1 MGGETAL
8 LIFSFC
14 MQAAIGIMFFMTL
27 SHQLYKGKVFKGAAA
42 TAAGLSVIGVLASLA
57 HLGQPFHALNSLFNL
72 GSSWLS
78 REVLFSGMFMGVAV
92 LYALVQWFKADAS
105 ALSAGLRWLG
115 SGIGLIAVFSMSKLY
130 TTASVPVWQ
139 GINTFVDF
147 YATAIAVGALLFL
160 VVSMKELQNVDKK
173 IFGYL
178 VLAAVIIQAAVAIPY
193 AINLGLG
200 GPAAQASAA
209 ILGGMS
215 LIITVKWILVLGG
228 AVILL
233 WPTLQ
238 KSAKPE
244 TQSSSLL
251 YASLAAL
258 ICGQFIG
265 RYVFYA
271 GMVASTIGL
280 T

>member
-1 MGGETAL
+1 MGETAL

-14 MQAAIGIMFFMTL
+14 MQAAIGMMLFITL
-27 SHQLYKGKVFKGAAA
+27 SNLLYKGKAFKGAAA
-42 TAAGLSVIGVLASLA
+42 TAAGLSITGVLASLA
-57 HLGQPFHALNSLFNL
+57 HLGQPLHAMNSLLNL

-78 REVLFSGMFMGVAV
+78 REVLFSGLFMGIAV

-105 ALSAGLRWLG
+105 SLSAGLRYLG
-115 SGIGLIAVFSMSKLY
+115 SGVGLVAVFSMGKLY

-173 IFGYL
+173 IFGFI
-178 VLAAVIIQAAVAIPY
+178 VLGAVILQAAVAIPY

-200 GPAAQASAA
+200 GSAAQASAE

-215 LIITVKWILVLGG
+215 LMITLKWILVLGG
-228 AVILL
+228 AVTLM

-238 KSAKPE
+238 KSIKPE
-244 TQSSSLL
+244 AQSSSLI

-258 ICGQFIG
+258 MCGQFIG

>member
-1 MGGETAL
+1 MGETAL

-14 MQAAIGIMFFMTL
+14 MQAAIGMMLFMTL
-27 SHQLYKGKVFKGAAA
+27 SNLLHKGKVFKGAAA
-42 TAAGLSVIGVLASLA
+42 TAAGLSIIGVLASLA
-57 HLGQPFHALNSLFNL
+57 HLGQPLHALNSLLNL

-78 REVLFSGMFMGVAV
+78 REVLFSGMFMGITV
-92 LYALVQWFKADAS
+92 LYALVQWFKVDAS
-105 ALSAGLRWLG
+105 TLSSGLGYLG
-115 SGIGLIAVFSMSKLY
+115 TAVGLIAVFSMGKLY
-130 TTASVPVWQ
+130 TSASVPVWQ
-139 GINTFVDF
+139 GVNTFVDF

-160 VVSMKELQNVDKK
+160 VVSIKELQNVDKK
-173 IFGYL
+173 IYGFI
-178 VLAAVIIQAAVAIPY
+178 VLGAVILQAAVAIPY

-200 GPAAQASAA
+200 GPAAQASAE

-215 LIITVKWILVLGG
+215 LMIALKWILVLGG

-233 WPTLQ
+233 LPTLQ
-238 KSAKPE
+238 KSIKPE
-244 TQSSSLL
+244 SQSSTLM
-251 YASLAAL
+251 YASLVAL
-258 ICGQFIG
+258 LCGQFIG